1 MEARNKLHAEAG
13 LEEQKTVLGWLIDT
27 RHLLVRLPKNK
38 FIAWSNIIGEMMQ
51 KGTTTAKKLES
62 ITRRLVHLGTAALL
76 VYHFLSRI
84 RDLLVGAKRRRTIR
98 ISGECLKDFDLMLHM
113 IKIAHDGVSMN
124 SIVYRR
130 LTHVYQ

>member
-51 KGTTTAKKLES
+51 KGTTHAKEIEKHHRAPGTSRNGHSTCVPFLEHDQ
-62 ITRRLVHLGTAALL
+62 RFA
-76 VYHFLSRI
+76 
-84 RDLLVGAKRRRTIR
+84 
-98 ISGECLKDFDLMLHM
+98 SGREDEQ
-113 IKIAHDGVSMN
+113 SE
-124 SIVYRR
+124 
-130 LTHVYQ
+130 